1 MDWTSVKNGI
11 LRTLLSVFCV
21 VAMSCGGDDGGDG
34 SVAMCDPTGESRLT
48 VLRTIAFILED
59 PAGVAEGFNLDN
71 VVSDGSEDAT
81 CMQADLM
88 SPDGEPGID
97 NSLASLWANLQMLSP
112 DLVAVDSLI
121 QGAIDDGQLLL
132 LMELGGVDDPM
143 NDDCVNITI
152 RRGTGMPMLGTDGL
166 ITSGQTFD
174 VDTSAPT
181 SMVGGATI
189 VDGVVE
195 GGPFELQLPV
205 RVFDLEFVM
214 TVSDARLRFTLGSDG
229 TMSGFFGGAVSWQ
242 QIMDAIEDRGDIPGS
257 TKSLVRN
264 QLMANADLS
273 PDGSGKC
280 QQITAG
286 MNFQGVSAF
295 VFE

>member
-1 MDWTSVKNGI
+1 MDWTSVKDGI
-11 LRTLLSVFCV
+11 SMGLLGLFCV
-21 VAMSCGGDDGGDG
+21 GAISCGGDDGGGDPIT
-34 SVAMCDPTGESRLT
+34 MCEPTGDSHLA
-48 VLRTIAFILED
+48 VLRTIAFILEE
-59 PAGVAEGFNLDN
+59 PEGVAEGFNLDG
-71 VVSDGSEDAT
+71 VVSDGSEAET
-81 CMQADLM
+81 CMKADLM
-88 SPDGEPGID
+88 SPSGEPGID
-97 NSLASLWANLQMLSP
+97 NSLASLWADLQMLSP

-132 LMELGGVDDPM
+132 LMEIEGVDDAM

-181 SMVGGATI
+181 SMVAAATI

-214 TVSDARLRFTLGSDG
+214 TVSDARLRFTLGADG
-229 TMSGFFGGAVSWQ
+229 SMNGFFGGAVTWQ
-242 QIMDAIEDRGDIPGS
+242 QIVDAIEDRDDIPNS

-264 QLMANADLS
+264 QLMANADLN
-273 PDGSGKC
+273 PDGSGNC

-286 MNFQGVSAF
+286 MTFQGVSAF